1 MHAWH
6 MLPTSPL
13 RRPGHRAARAVT
25 ATVVAVSVAA
35 LSSTAASPVTTPASG
50 ALRATA
56 ATSAVPGLAAGRP
69 AWVNV
74 SVATV
79 WRRPGS
85 PREVDR
91 PALAEPARITEWLAD
106 MTTAQ
111 RRALNGRAD
120 TQALLGDRVR
130 VLGLKP
136 GWARVVIPSQ
146 PSQLDERGYPG
157 WVPRRQ
163 LTATRPTRSRSLA
176 TVTNRTAWLRVD
188 RRGGGKVLQISFGT
202 RLPVVGRTPRFVR
215 VAVPTGSVRRIARS
229 TVAVHERDEAALEAG
244 RAGLVATATSFD
256 GLPYLWAGVSGFGL
270 DCSGLTWL
278 TYRVHGIQT
287 PRDALPQSQSG
298 TPVRRPRRGDLMFYA
313 TDGLVHHVSMYI
325 GDGKMVH
332 APGTGQ
338 TVEVI
343 PRSTPAYRGEYSGAR
358 RYLP

>member
-1 MHAWH
+1 MTTVPRRRLLAHSAAAAVLAAA
-6 MLPTSPL
+6 LPGIPS
-13 RRPGHRAARAVT
+13 
-25 ATVVAVSVAA
+25 TVVAAPA
-35 LSSTAASPVTTPASG
+35 TPTAAVATTSG
-50 ALRATA
+50 A
-56 ATSAVPGLAAGRP
+56 SAVPGLAAGRP

-79 WRRPGS
+79 WRTPDS

-91 PALAEPARITEWLAD
+91 PALAKPARIASWLSG
-106 MTTAQ
+106 MTTSE

-130 VLGLKP
+130 VLRLRP
-136 GWARVVIPSQ
+136 GWAKVVIPSQ

-163 LTATRPTRSRSLA
+163 LTPTRPTRSRALA
-176 TVTNRTAWLRVD
+176 TVTRRTSWLHADRSGGRKLLRV
-188 RRGGGKVLQISFGT
+188 SFGT

-215 VAVPTGSVRRIARS
+215 VATPTGTVRRVARS
-229 TVAVHERDEAALEAG
+229 TVRVHERGEAALPAS
-244 RAGLVATATSFD
+244 RDSLVDTAKSFT

-287 PRDALPQSQSG
+287 PRDALPQSQGG
-298 TPVRRPRRGDLMFYA
+298 TPVRRARRGDLMFYA
-313 TDGLVHHVSMYI
+313 TDGLVHHVSMYV

-332 APGTGQ
+332 SPGTGQ
-338 TVEVI
+338 TVEVVAT
-343 PRSTPAYRGEYSGAR
+343 STPAYHREYSGAR